1 MSGGTK
7 REIKWL
13 ASAERTTTQTLEV
26 TTDGYSGIIWTV
38 DQTTDGTGSKTPSLQ
53 IKDANGVYKTIW
65 TASAAIAT
73 ATTAAYVFH
82 SGATDAASWTE
93 AVETLI
99 PLTVKFII
107 TAANSN
113 AETYSSAICLIR

>member
-7 REIKWL
+7 REIAWL
-13 ASAERTTTQTLEV
+13 PSAERTTTQSLEI
-26 TTDGYSGIIWTV
+26 TTDGYSGIIWTI
-38 DQTTDGTGSKTPSLQ
+38 DATTDGTGSNTASLQ

-73 ATTAAYVFH
+73 ITTAAYIFH
-82 SGATDAASWTE
+82 YGATDTASWTE

-99 PLTVKFII
+99 PRTVKFII

-113 AETYSSAICLIR
+113 PETYSSAICLIR